1 MMMTNMKKIKH
12 VKLGR
17 INNLYI
23 SKCKKFKS
31 ITISIVYKQKYSYEK
46 ISANNILAK
55 YLGNC
60 SLNYPSIELL
70 NKKVESLYGGVI
82 GIKINYINQLL
93 TFDVYANIINPKFFN
108 DSLLF
113 EEAIKLLYEI
123 VYNPYII
130 DKSLNE
136 EIFEICKEN
145 CLIDAKSNEEY
156 DFPYIVNEI
165 KKKLA
170 NDKKSALC
178 AFKMGDYTVIEKF
191 NNKNIYKYYKDIVN
205 SPFDIYVSG
214 DVTYKSVASLIKKYY
229 LHKKVK
235 NNKLDVF
242 SLILD
247 KKYEPIIIN
256 KDVKQAKLVILY
268 RIPILFNDERNYTF
282 RLLKIILSGTLSSKF
297 NKVIRE
303 EKGLCYSISSSYSAY
318 YGYFLITTA
327 VSNENVLKVILE
339 VKEQIDSIKVGNIS
353 LEELE
358 IAKKMAI
365 NDLRGMDDTLF
376 ETLNMI
382 KVYHNFNKEFDLD
395 DICNK
400 YLSISMD
407 DIIKVS
413 KELEYMTYGVIT
425 KEKL

>member
-1 MMMTNMKKIKH
+1 MMMNMKRIKH
-12 VKLGR
+12 IKLGKL
-17 INNLYI
+17 NNLYI
-23 SKCKKFKS
+23 NKCNKFKS
-31 ITISIVYKQKYSYEK
+31 ITISVVYKQKYSYEK

-60 SLNYPSIELL
+60 SFSYPSIELL

-82 GIKINYINQLL
+82 GIKINYVNELL

-108 DSLLF
+108 DQFLF
-113 EEAIKLLYEI
+113 EETVKLLYEI
-123 VYNPYII
+123 IYNPYIV
-130 DKSLNE
+130 DKTFNE

-165 KKKLA
+165 KKKLVD
-170 NDKKSALC
+170 DKKSALC
-178 AFKMGDYTVIEKF
+178 AFKMGDYEVIEKF
-191 NNKNIYKYYKDIVN
+191 NNKNIYKYYKDIIK

-214 DVTYKSVASLIKKYY
+214 DVTYKNVISIIKKYY
-229 LHKKVK
+229 SHKKVK

-242 SLILD
+242 SLIP
-247 KKYEPIIIN
+247 KKEYEPIIIN

-268 RIPILFNDERNYTF
+268 RIPILFNDEKTYTF
-282 RLLKIILSGTLSSKF
+282 RLLKVILSGTLSSKF

-303 EKGLCYSISSSYSAY
+303 EKGLCYSISTSYSAY

-327 VSNENVLKVILE
+327 VSNDNVLKVINE
-339 VKEQIDSIKVGNIS
+339 VKNQINLVKDGNITID
-353 LEELE
+353 EIN
-358 IAKKMAI
+358 IAKKIII
-365 NDLRGMDDTLF
+365 NDLKGMDDTLF

-395 DICNK
+395 DVCNK
-400 YLSISMD
+400 YLSISKD
-407 DIIKVS
+407 DIVNAC
-413 KELEYMTYGVIT
+413 KELTYLTYGVIT

>member
-1 MMMTNMKKIKH
+1 MKKIKH
-12 VKLGR
+12 VKLGK

-23 SKCKKFKS
+23 NKCNKFKS
-31 ITISIVYKQKYSYEK
+31 ITISVVYKQKYSYEK

-60 SLNYPSIELL
+60 SFNYPSIELL

-82 GIKINYINQLL
+82 GIKINYVNELL
-93 TFDVYANIINPKFFN
+93 AFDVYANIINPKFFN
-108 DSLLF
+108 DHFLF
-113 EEAIKLLYEI
+113 EEAIKLLHEI
-123 VYNPYII
+123 IYDPYII
-130 DKSLNE
+130 DKTLND
-136 EIFEICKEN
+136 EIFDICKEN

-156 DFPYIVNEI
+156 DFPYIINEI
-165 KKKLA
+165 KKKLS

-178 AFKMGDYTVIEKF
+178 AFKTGDYNVIESF
-191 NNKNIYKYYKDIVN
+191 DNKNIYKYYKDIIK

-214 DVTYKSVASLIKKYY
+214 DVKYKNVISIIKNYY

-242 SLILD
+242 SLILN
-247 KKYEPIIIN
+247 KECEPIIIN

-268 RIPILFNDERNYTF
+268 RIPILFNDERNYAF
-282 RLLKIILSGTLSSKF
+282 RLLKIILSGNLSSKF

-327 VSNENVLKVILE
+327 VSNDNVLKVIDE
-339 VKEQIDSIKVGNIS
+339 VKNQINLAKAGNIT
-353 LEELE
+353 LDE
-358 IAKKMAI
+358 INMAKKMII
-365 NDLRGMDDTLF
+365 NDLKGMDDTLF

-382 KVYHNFNKEFDLD
+382 KIYHNFHKEFVLD
-395 DICNK
+395 EICNK
-400 YLSISMD
+400 YLSISKD
-407 DIIKVS
+407 DIINVC
-413 KELEYMTYGVIT
+413 KELTYLTYGVIA
-425 KEKL
+425 KEML

>member
-1 MMMTNMKKIKH
+1 MMTNMKKIKH
-12 VKLGR
+12 VKLGK

-23 SKCKKFKS
+23 NKCNKFKS
-31 ITISIVYKQKYSYEK
+31 ITISVVYKQKYSYEK

-60 SLNYPSIELL
+60 SFNYPSIELL
-70 NKKVESLYGGVI
+70 NKKVESLYGGII
-82 GIKINYINQLL
+82 GIKINYVNELL
-93 TFDVYANIINPKFFN
+93 AFDVYASIINPNFFN
-108 DSLLF
+108 DQFLF
-113 EEAIKLLYEI
+113 EEAIKLLHEI
-123 VYNPYII
+123 VYDPYII
-130 DKSLNE
+130 DKTFNE
-136 EIFEICKEN
+136 EIFDICKEN

-165 KKKLA
+165 KKKLS

-178 AFKMGDYTVIEKF
+178 AFKTGDYNVIENF
-191 NNKNIYKYYKDIVN
+191 DNKNIYKYYKDIIN

-214 DVTYKSVASLIKKYY
+214 DVKYKNVISIIKKYY

-242 SLILD
+242 SLILN
-247 KKYEPIIIN
+247 KEFEPIIIN

-268 RIPILFNDERNYTF
+268 RIPILFNDERNYAF
-282 RLLKIILSGTLSSKF
+282 RLLKIILSGNLSSKF

-327 VSNENVLKVILE
+327 VSNDNVLKVIDE
-339 VKEQIDSIKVGNIS
+339 VKNQINLVKAGNIT
-353 LEELE
+353 LDE
-358 IAKKMAI
+358 INMAKKMII
-365 NDLRGMDDTLF
+365 NDLKGMDDTLF

-382 KVYHNFNKEFDLD
+382 KIYHNFNKEFVLD
-395 DICNK
+395 EICNK
-400 YLSISMD
+400 YLSISKD
-407 DIIKVS
+407 DIINVC
-413 KELEYMTYGVIT
+413 KELTYLTYGVIA
-425 KEKL
+425 KEML

>member
-1 MMMTNMKKIKH
+1 MMMNMKKIKH
-12 VKLGR
+12 IKLGK

-23 SKCKKFKS
+23 NKNSKFKS

-82 GIKINYINQLL
+82 GIKINYVNELL

-108 DSLLF
+108 DQYLF
-113 EEAIKLLYEI
+113 EETIKLLHEI
-123 VYNPYII
+123 IYNPYII
-130 DKSLNE
+130 DEIFNE
-136 EIFEICKEN
+136 EIFDICKEN

-156 DFPYIVNEI
+156 DFPYIINEI
-165 KKKLA
+165 KKDLTE
-170 NDKKSALC
+170 DKKSALC
-178 AFKMGDYTVIEKF
+178 AFKMGDYNVIEKF
-191 NNKNIYKYYKDIVN
+191 NNKNIYKYYKDIIN

-214 DVTYKSVASLIKKYY
+214 DVIYKNVISIVRKYY

-242 SLILD
+242 SLIPN

-256 KDVKQAKLVILY
+256 KEVKQAKLVILY
-268 RIPILFNDERNYTF
+268 RIPILFNDERNYAF

-303 EKGLCYSISSSYSAY
+303 EKGLCYSISSAYSAY

-327 VSNENVLKVILE
+327 VSNDNVLKAIDE
-339 VKEQIDSIKVGNIS
+339 VKKQINLVKEGNVTLDEIN
-353 LEELE
+353 
-358 IAKKMAI
+358 IAKKLI
-365 NDLRGMDDTLF
+365 VNDLKGMDDTLF

-382 KVYHNFNKEFDLD
+382 KIYHNFNKEFDVE
-395 DICNK
+395 DICSK
-400 YLSISMD
+400 YLSISKE
-407 DIIKVS
+407 DIINVC
-413 KELEYMTYGVIT
+413 KELTYLTYGVIA